1 MKQIEGG
8 KEGIQYI
15 SKGSQQF
22 ATESNFMFISTN
34 ESKQSFHVKT
44 SGGIILENKKN
55 KVNLQENGARLDLLY
70 LEENIIGDSMIVV
83 GGNYLF
89 QMKDKNLQ
97 DVYSK
102 NTDLSPRIDAI
113 KSSYTSDIISKKR
126 SQKNKNIL
134 SLLYRL

>member
-22 ATESNFMFISTN
+22 ATESNFLFMSTN

-44 SGGIILENKKN
+44 GGGIILENKKN
-55 KVNLQENGARLDLLY
+55 KVNLQENGVRLDLLY

-89 QMKDKNLQ
+89 QMKDKKNEYHLQ
-97 DVYSK
+97 MNHGLIKHTDFSK
-102 NTDLSPRIDAI
+102 YEITGDTFEINVA
-113 KSSYTSDIISKKR
+113 KFY
-126 SQKNKNIL
+126 
-134 SLLYRL
+134 